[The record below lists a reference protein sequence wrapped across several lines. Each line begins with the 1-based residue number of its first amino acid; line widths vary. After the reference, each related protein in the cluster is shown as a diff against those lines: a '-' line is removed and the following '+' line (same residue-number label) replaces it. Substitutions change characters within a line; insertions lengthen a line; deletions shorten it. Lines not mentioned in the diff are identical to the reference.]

1 MALNTNKDLKQFY
14 TISEVAEMFQLNE
27 TTLRFWEKEFP
38 QQISPRKGARNVRH
52 YTKDDLEKLRVVYNL
67 VKVRGLK
74 LAAARELLKHNNQGQ
89 AQQTEVVDRLR
100 HLRSELVAIKKQM
113 GEL

>member
-1 MALNTNKDLKQFY
+1 MALNPNKDLKQFY

-38 QQISPRKGARNVRH
+38 QQIAPRKGARNVRH
-52 YTKDDLEKLRVVYNL
+52 YSKDDLEKIRIVKSL
-67 VKVRGLK
+67 VKDRGLK

-89 AQQTEVVDRLR
+89 AQQTEVIDRLR
-100 HLRSELVAIKKQM
+100 AIRAQLVAIKKEM

>member
-1 MALNTNKDLKQFY
+1 MALNPNKDLKQFY
-14 TISEVAEMFQLNE
+14 SISEVATMFSVNE

-38 QQISPRKGARNVRH
+38 QQIAPRKGARNVRH
-52 YTKDDLEKLRVVYNL
+52 YTKEDLEKIRVVYNL

-74 LAAARELLKHNNQGQ
+74 IAAARSLLKRNSEGQ

-100 HLRSELVAIKKQM
+100 QLRTQLVGIKKQL

>member
-1 MALNTNKDLKQFY
+1 MALNLNKDLKQFY
-14 TISEVAEMFQLNE
+14 SISEVAEMFQIPE

-38 QQISPRKGARNVRH
+38 QQIAPRKGARNVRH
-52 YTKDDLEKLRVVYNL
+52 YSKDDLEKIRVVHNL

-74 LAAARELLKHNNQGQ
+74 LSAARQLLKRNGEGQ

-100 HLRSELVAIKKQM
+100 ALRAELVAIKKEM